1 MLMIRLSAVRTL
13 EILSPHPVNQLEPH
27 IGQSEDNNT
36 RDSGSDCRVDV
47 HYEDE
52 IMNVNQF
59 RNPRLRLERSVDTR
73 VDSIWCSYAIMRNWQ
88 YKPTSE

>member
-1 MLMIRLSAVRTL
+1 MIMIRLSAVGAL
-13 EILSPHPVNQLEPH
+13 EIPSPHPVNQFEPNV
-27 IGQSEDNNT
+27 GQSENNNT
-36 RDSGSDCRVDV
+36 RDGGSDCGVNI

-59 RNPRLRLERSVDTR
+59 RKPRLRRERCVDTR
-73 VDSIWCSYAIMRNWQ
+73 VDSIWRSYAIMRNWE

>member
-1 MLMIRLSAVRTL
+1 MIMIRLSAVRAL
-13 EILSPHPVNQLEPH
+13 EIPSPHPVNQLEPNV
-27 IGQSEDNNT
+27 GQSENNNT
-36 RDSGSDCRVDV
+36 RDSRSDCRVNV

-59 RNPRLRLERSVDTR
+59 RKPRLRRERCVDTR
-73 VDSIWCSYAIMRNWQ
+73 VDSIWRSYAIMRNWR